1 VATYAI
7 PVFYQHVVVT
17 TNGDKKQYNLH
28 VVEDVD
34 PLFSLRS
41 LTANIDHLVCE
52 VAQLED
58 GFGDTG
64 RP

>member
-1 VATYAI
+1 VGLNGTHAI

-17 TNGDKKQYNLH
+17 TDGNEEQYNLH

-34 PLFSLRS
+34 PLLSLRP
-41 LTANIDHLVCE
+41 LTTDIHHLVCE

-58 GFGDTG
+58 GL
-64 RP
+64 